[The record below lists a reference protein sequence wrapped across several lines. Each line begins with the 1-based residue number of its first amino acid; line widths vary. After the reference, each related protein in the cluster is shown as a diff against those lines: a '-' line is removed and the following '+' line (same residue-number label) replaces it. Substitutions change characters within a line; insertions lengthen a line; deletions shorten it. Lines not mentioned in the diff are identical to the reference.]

1 MQWCGFGAGCD
12 VVGGVWAGV
21 WGGVRWCGVV
31 WWRGVA
37 RGVVG
42 VFVVGPFV
50 CGVGGVVWCCVVLV
64 AWPAGRD
71 AGCPVG

>member
-1 MQWCGFGAGCD
+1 M
-12 VVGGVWAGV
+12 VGGVWAGV

-50 CGVGGVVWCCVVLV
+50 CGVGGVVWCCVVRVGKGEVRETGGVNKRLV
-64 AWPAGRD
+64 IGLCAWNS
-71 AGCPVG
+71 